1 MADPVNDID
10 QQRRDQVLA
19 SAVANRAMIEAYAFA
34 ITRDVG
40 VIEDVYQEVAVVL
53 TEQWR
58 KAPEGEAFMYWLKE
72 VIRRKAK
79 EVLRRET
86 RTRALAPDALARIE
100 SALPAEAA
108 DPRVAASMARCVAE
122 LAGDAR
128 EAIIGRY
135 RLGLDVPS
143 IAARIGRSVQGTY
156 AVLKR
161 ARLALEDC
169 VERARKQQ
177 GVSP

>member
-1 MADPVNDID
+1 VADSLPEID
-10 QQRRDQVLA
+10 EQRRQRVLA
-19 SAVANRAMIEAYAFA
+19 LAVANRAMIEAYAFA

-40 VIEDVYQEVAVVL
+40 VVEDVYQEVAVVM
-53 TEQWR
+53 TAQWE
-58 KAPEGEAFMYWLKE
+58 KAPEGEAFRFWLKE

-79 EVLRRET
+79 ELIRRET
-86 RTRALAPDALARIE
+86 RTRALAPDALARVE
-100 SALPAEAA
+100 SALPDESE
-108 DPRVAASMARCVAE
+108 DPRLGESLAGCVE
-122 LAGDAR
+122 KLAGDAR
-128 EAIIGRY
+128 EAILGRY

-169 VERARKQQ
+169 VDRARRQR
-177 GVSP
+177 GATP